1 MAWQEEKNEPA
12 VLVQLFEICI
22 FQVSILSTVFFFFP
36 NKDPT
41 KYVCTQEVLLSSEVD
56 EGRNK
61 VIDLKHSIYR
71 TDYYLCASL
80 HPKKRRKLSLK
91 FSYVVI

>member
-12 VLVQLFEICI
+12 VFVQLFEICI
-22 FQVSILSTVFFFFP
+22 FQVSILSTIFFS

-61 VIDLKHSIYR
+61 VIDLKHSFLFII
-71 TDYYLCASL
+71 DYFL
-80 HPKKRRKLSLK
+80 HPPNPNKKRKN
-91 FSYVVI
+91 FP